1 LPSQS
6 ISTGVSQRL
15 KTRGLQTKWVAQ
27 TGQCLA
33 ARAETDTKLV
43 WGVSPEGFDRIVDR
57 DGNRLVVRQDQREYI
72 DFSLCDSGSLE
83 DDRQSGYYGRGAVRV
98 QGLANGH
105 MAVIRPYFHGG
116 AFSRVTRSWFF
127 TWPPRPF
134 RELAITEELRRRGLR
149 TLEVYAACV
158 RRPFGPFYRGWLI
171 TRQLSDAEDL
181 WSALKTGFAECLRFE
196 CTLRVVAESI
206 AALHREGVYHADLNL
221 KNILVR
227 SEGANV
233 AAYIIDLDKAKV
245 FLGKLPKSLASKN
258 LNRLERSVRKLDPER
273 KFFPAA
279 AWDRFVSYYDA
290 AFGS

>member
-1 LPSQS
+1 M
-6 ISTGVSQRL
+6 
-15 KTRGLQTKWVAQ
+15 KTRGLQTKRVAQ
-27 TGQCLA
+27 SGQCLA
-33 ARAETDTKLV
+33 APAEADAKLF
-43 WGVSPEGFDRIVDR
+43 WGVSPEGFARFVDR
-57 DGNRLVVRQDQREYI
+57 DGNRLVVRQDQMEYI

-83 DDRQSGYYGRGAVRV
+83 DDRESGYYGRGAVRV
-98 QGLANGH
+98 QDLANGH

-116 AFSRVTRSWFF
+116 AFRRVTRGWFF

-134 RELAITEELRRRGLR
+134 RELAITEELRRRGLP

-171 TRQLSDAEDL
+171 TRQLPDAEDL
-181 WSALKTGFAECLRFE
+181 WSALRTGFAERLGFE
-196 CTLRVVAESI
+196 RALRVVAESI

-227 SEGANV
+227 AEGANV

-245 FLGKLPKSLASKN
+245 FLGKLPKPLASKN

-273 KFFPAA
+273 RFFPAA
-279 AWDRFVSYYDA
+279 AWDRFVSYYYA
-290 AFGS
+290 ALGS